1 MGGHVQ
7 NTIQSELPSV
17 LDYLKTNGNRI
28 ANFTPPSGQTYKLE
42 EGDPI
47 PADLQQTINSL
58 GRSFIDLMQ
67 RQGADL
73 PKTREFAGTDITNS
87 DGTLDPKKVGTI
99 LFAAA
104 STQDL
109 HVNRQPRAGIVV
121 FDNVLTVQDLNRLTR
136 SEEDRATI
144 LEVAQNARTGILSI
158 RVPDMPAH
166 SILQECAQAL
176 CNSGVTG
183 GNLGT
188 PPRPSAPT
196 FGGQIGGDGPVA
208 KC

>member
-1 MGGHVQ
+1 MGGRPDYTAQ
-7 NTIQSELPSV
+7 NDLPSV

-28 ANFTPPSGQTYKLE
+28 ANFTPLSGQTYKLE

-47 PADLQQTINSL
+47 PVDLQQTINGL
-58 GRSFIDLMQ
+58 GQSFIKLMQ
-67 RQGADL
+67 REGVDL
-73 PKTREFAGTDITNS
+73 LKTREFAGTDITNS

-109 HVNRQPRAGIVV
+109 HVNKQPRAGIVV

-136 SEEDRATI
+136 SEADRATI
-144 LEVAQNARTGILSI
+144 LGVADNARFGILSI

-166 SILQECAQAL
+166 SIFQECAQAF
-176 CNSGVTG
+176 CNNGVTG
-183 GNLGT
+183 DNLGT

-196 FGGQIGGDGPVA
+196 FGSQIGGHGPVA